1 MTGRTRRAST
11 SSVDT
16 VNDNDVQWR
25 QEASVLRS
33 VAKSVPSDSW
43 PIFQLR
49 DAIVLNRDGTTIE
62 SALNIVPNGPFIVRG
77 YLHFT
82 SAEKPLGSCSVDLT

>member
-16 VNDNDVQWR
+16 VDRDDIQWR

-33 VAKSVPSDSW
+33 VAKTESSDNW
-43 PIFQLR
+43 PIFQLQ

-62 SALNIVPNGPFIVRG
+62 NALSIVPNGPFIVRG
-77 YLHFT
+77 YLHYT
-82 SAEKPLGSCSVDLT
+82 REEKRLGMLLS